1 MSREIVTTGARSASL
16 KLKMQWIQLMGEK
29 VNHWLFKSYEMWALV
44 LVLGSFAYTGA
55 LNRNMAVA
63 VIATAVTTKLLRH
76 LGEKS

>member
-1 MSREIVTTGARSASL
+1 
-16 KLKMQWIQLMGEK
+16 MGEK